1 MMEMKISVCMAV
13 YNGGSYLQP
22 QMLSILAQLRATDEV
37 VVVDDA
43 SQDNSVELLSDFM
56 DPRVRVFRNDRNLGV
71 LSSFEKAMRLAQGEI
86 LFLSDQDD
94 LWLPGKV
101 DKIIEVFSL
110 NPEITMVA
118 SDAQIIDASGRL
130 VADSFFAQRGRF
142 AAGVLHNLL
151 KNKYLGCTLAF
162 RRSMLDH
169 FLPIPKDVPMH
180 DIWFGLV
187 NDVYGKTHYID
198 QPLIAY
204 RRHGNNVSPSTGAP
218 VMKKLVW
225 RWRLVKNLFLH
236 VLRFSLLGRR
246 YKDSGIR
253 T

>member
-1 MMEMKISVCMAV
+1 MDVKISVCMAV
-13 YNGGSYLQP
+13 YNGAAYLQP
-22 QMLSILAQLRATDEV
+22 QMCSILEQLRATDEV

-43 SQDNSVELLSDFM
+43 SQDNSAELLCDLSDL
-56 DPRVRVFRNDRNLGV
+56 RIRVFCNERNLGV
-71 LSSFEKAMRLAQGEI
+71 FASFEKAMRVAYGNI

-110 NPEITMVA
+110 NPDITLVA
-118 SDAQIIDASGRL
+118 TDAQIIDKSGVV

-162 RRSMLDH
+162 RSSMLPY

-180 DIWFGLV
+180 DMWFGLV
-187 NDVYGKTHYID
+187 NDIYGKTHFID
-198 QPLIAY
+198 QSLIAY
-204 RRHGNNVSPSTGAP
+204 RRHGKNLSPSIGAS
-218 VMKKLVW
+218 VVQKLVW
-225 RWRLVKNLFLH
+225 RWNLAKNLFML
-236 VLRFSLLGRR
+236 VLRYSLNKHRHD
-246 YKDSGIR
+246 DS
-253 T
+253 

>member
-1 MMEMKISVCMAV
+1 MAV
-13 YNGGSYLQP
+13 YNGAAYLRP
-22 QMLSILAQLRATDEV
+22 QLQSILAQLRATDEV

-43 SQDNSVELLSDFM
+43 SQDNSAEVLRSLSDA
-56 DPRVRVFRNDRNLGV
+56 RVHVFHNECNLGV
-71 LSSFEKAMRLAQGEI
+71 RATFERATRLAQGDI

-101 DKIIEVFSL
+101 DKIIEVFFL
-110 NPEITMVA
+110 NPEITLVA
-118 SDAQIIDASGRL
+118 SDAQVIDASGRL

-142 AAGVLHNLL
+142 AAGFLHTLL

-180 DIWFGLV
+180 DIWFGLI
-187 NDVYGKTHYID
+187 NDIYGKTHFID

-204 RRHGNNVSPSTGAP
+204 RRHESNVSPSVGASF
-218 VMKKLVW
+218 VQKVVW
-225 RWRLVKNLFLH
+225 RWRLIKNLLLH
-236 VLRFSLLGRR
+236 VIQGSLKRR
-246 YKDSGIR
+246 WHNEP
-253 T
+253 

>member
-1 MMEMKISVCMAV
+1 MRISVCMAV
-13 YNGGSYLQP
+13 YNGAAYLQP
-22 QMLSILAQLRATDEV
+22 QLQSILAQLRPGDEV

-43 SQDNSVELLSDFM
+43 SQDNSVELLSDFP
-56 DPRVRVFRNDRNLGV
+56 DPRVRLFRNEHNLGV
-71 LSSFEKAMRLAQGEI
+71 LASFEKAMGLAQGDI

-110 NPEITMVA
+110 NPEITLVA
-118 SDAQIIDASGRL
+118 SDAQVIDASGRL
-130 VADSFFAQRGRF
+130 VADSFFAQRGHF
-142 AAGVLHNLL
+142 AAGILHNLL

-180 DIWFGLV
+180 DMWFGLI
-187 NDVYGKTHYID
+187 NDMYGKTHYID

-204 RRHGNNVSPSTGAP
+204 RRHGNNVSPSVGASLAQ
-218 VMKKLVW
+218 KLVW
-225 RWRLVKNLFLH
+225 RWRLIKNLLLH
-236 VLRFSLLGRR
+236 VIQGSLKRR
-246 YKDSGIR
+246 WHHEP
-253 T
+253 

>member
-1 MMEMKISVCMAV
+1 MEMKISVCIAV
-13 YNGGSYLQP
+13 YNGAVYLQP

-43 SQDNSVELLSDFM
+43 SQDNSAELLSGFLDS
-56 DPRVRVFRNDRNLGV
+56 RVRVFRNELNLGV
-71 LSSFEKAMRLAQGEI
+71 FASFEKAMRLAQGEI

-101 DKIIEVFSL
+101 EKIIEAFSL
-110 NPEITMVA
+110 SPEVTLVA
-118 SDAQIIDASGRL
+118 SDAQIIDESGSV
-130 VADSFFAQRGRF
+130 VADSFFGQRGAF
-142 AAGVLHNLL
+142 AAGVLNNLF

-162 RRSMLDH
+162 RRSMLQH

-187 NDVYGKTHYID
+187 NAVYGKTHYID

-204 RRHGNNVSPSTGAP
+204 RRHGNNVSPSVGAP
-218 VMKKLVW
+218 VVQKLVW
-225 RWRLVKNLFLH
+225 RWRLTKNLLIH
-236 VLRFSLLGRR
+236 ILQYSLKGRR
-246 YKDSGIR
+246 PYES
-253 T
+253 